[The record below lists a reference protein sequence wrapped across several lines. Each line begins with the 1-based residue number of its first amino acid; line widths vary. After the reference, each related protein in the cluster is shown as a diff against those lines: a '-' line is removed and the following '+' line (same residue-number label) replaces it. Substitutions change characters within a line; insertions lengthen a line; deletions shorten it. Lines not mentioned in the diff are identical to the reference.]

1 MRFSQLFTKTFRE
14 KPKDAVVA
22 SHILLIRGGFIAQL
36 SSGIYSFLPLGFR
49 VLKNIEKIIREEL
62 DKIGALE
69 VSVPILHPA
78 EIWKKTGRW
87 DEIGKE
93 LWKIKNREGE
103 DMVLSMTHEEAMAEM
118 ASMYI
123 QKAADLPLLLNQFQV
138 KFRDEERPRGGLL
151 RLKEFIMQDAYSF
164 DRDDDAL
171 DVIYKKVLRAY
182 LNIFKRLELS
192 VIPVEASSGVMGGNE
207 SHEFMLVAEA
217 GEDKVFVCDKC
228 GYAINTEAI
237 KNKKC
242 PRCKNNLTE
251 KRAIE
256 LGHTF
261 KLGLK
266 YSKAFDIKFEDID
279 KKKQLT
285 VMGSYGIGLD
295 RTMAAIVETN
305 YDEQGIIWPESVAP
319 FKMHLI
325 AILGK
330 EDGEKVKKV
339 AEKIYQD
346 LMAAKVDVL
355 YDDREDKT
363 PGEKFADADL
373 IGCPIR
379 MVVSKRTLEKNSV
392 EIKKRN
398 ANNSQLVSIDKL
410 QSIMI

>member
-1 MRFSQLFTKTFRE
+1 MRLSKLFTKTFRE
-14 KPKDAVVA
+14 KPKDAVA
-22 SHILLIRGGFIAQL
+22 ANHIWLVRSGFIAQL
-36 SSGIYSFLPLGFR
+36 SSGIYSFLPLGFK

-69 VSVPILHPA
+69 VSVSILHPA

-103 DMVLSMTHEEAMAEM
+103 DMVLSMTHEEAIAEI
-118 ASMYI
+118 ASIYI
-123 QKAADLPLLLNQFQV
+123 QKAGDLPLLLNQFQV

-164 DRDDDAL
+164 DRDEKSL
-171 DVIYKKVLRAY
+171 DEIYQKVLSAY
-182 LNIFKRLELS
+182 SNIFKMLELN
-192 VIPVEASSGVMGGNE
+192 VIPVEASSGIMGGDK
-207 SHEFMLVAEA
+207 SHEFMLVAEV
-217 GEDKVFVCDKC
+217 GEDRILVCDRC
-228 GYAINTEAI
+228 NYAINIEAT

-242 PRCKNNLTE
+242 PHCGNNLTE

-266 YSKAFDIKFEDID
+266 YSKAFNIRFEDTD
-279 KKKQLT
+279 GKKHLA

-295 RTMAAIVETN
+295 RVMAAIVEIN
-305 YDEQGIIWPESVAP
+305 HDERGIIWPESVAP
-319 FKMHLI
+319 FRIHLVEI
-325 AILGK
+325 QGK

-346 LMAAKVDVL
+346 LMAAKVEVL

-379 MVVSKRTLEKNSV
+379 IVVSKKTIEKNSV
-392 EIKKRN
+392 EIKKRSE
-398 ANNSQLVSIDKL
+398 NNFQLLAIDKL
-410 QSIMI
+410 DHLGV